1 MHNNRA
7 DYTNNRADYTNALM
21 QAVAQQEL
29 AKQTNPLANEMA
41 VKPRA
46 SQLLTRPGPPPPVTD
61 ISGYEL
67 PPEIKPFV
75 FDPLGPVTDPPG
87 LGQPLDSEALP
98 VEALTP
104 KQEPAGIG
112 QWVKDALRNLVDP
125 TRAGEPQTEQEQ
137 LVESIMRHTGDTN
150 PTIYLEMPIEELRE
164 FHRQLVAARAA
175 RTE

>member
-1 MHNNRA
+1 MP
-7 DYTNNRADYTNALM
+7 NRADYTNALM

-29 AKQTNPLANEMA
+29 AKQTNPLADEVA
-41 VKPRA
+41 RPRRMP
-46 SQLLTRPGPPPPVTD
+46 TFTHT
-61 ISGYEL
+61 
-67 PPEIKPFV
+67 PFV
-75 FDPLGPVTDPPG
+75 PSYDETEMTFRPPTTLGPATVPPG

-137 LVESIMRHTGDTN
+137 LVESILRHTGDTN

>member
-1 MHNNRA
+1 MP
-7 DYTNNRADYTNALM
+7 NRADYTNALM
-21 QAVAQQEL
+21 QAVAQREL

-41 VKPRA
+41 IKPRA
-46 SQLLTRPGPPPPVTD
+46 SQLLTRPGPLPPVTD

-75 FDPLGPVTDPPG
+75 FDPLGPATDQDMLRG

-104 KQEPAGIG
+104 KQEPAGIS
-112 QWVKDALRNLVDP
+112 QRVKDALRNLFDS

-137 LVESIMRHTGDTN
+137 LVESVLLLTGDTN
-150 PTIYLEMPIEELRE
+150 PTPYVEMPIEALRELR
-164 FHRQLVAARAA
+164 RQLVAARAA